1 MNILVPILVIG
12 ILIFVHELG
21 HFLVAKWCGVGVL
34 EFAIGFGR
42 KVLKWRRGDT
52 VYSVGIIPLGGYVRM
67 VGDDPAR
74 AAEELLSERE
84 ADLTERERKLLGD
97 RTKWFAE
104 KPLSRRFAIVFAGPL
119 FNYLFAILLTFVS
132 FASYG
137 KSVLIDEPI
146 IGAVIP
152 GYPAEKAGLQIKD
165 RVISIDGMSP
175 KNWEEL
181 SKTVSS
187 SNGKELLL
195 KIQRAAKD
203 DAPAAELEVRVT
215 GTSDTSDLQIIESSP
230 VTKSYKIGIVPDT
243 KRERIG
249 LFEAAT
255 LSVTQT
261 WYVATLTFKG
271 LVGMIRGAVSP
282 ENIRGPIFIFKEA
295 ASSAKQGIERLLDFL
310 TFLSISLAVLNL
322 LPVPVLDGGHLFFF
336 LLEGIRRRPLSMRF
350 QEVANQ
356 VGMLLLL
363 ALMVFAVG
371 NDLLQLVM

>member
-42 KVLKWRRGDT
+42 KVLRWRRGDT